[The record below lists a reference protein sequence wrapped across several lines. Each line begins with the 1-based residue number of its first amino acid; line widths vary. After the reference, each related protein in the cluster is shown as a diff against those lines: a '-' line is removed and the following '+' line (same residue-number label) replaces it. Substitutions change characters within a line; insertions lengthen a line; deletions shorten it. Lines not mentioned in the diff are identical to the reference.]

1 MTSVLDASPLNVMDV
16 LRGER
21 ANRPP
26 ANTSAAAGLRAALE
40 DGIYE
45 LLGPD
50 LRDEPI
56 IVRASSLRQGAL
68 VFDPEVAPLAQL
80 RGILIT
86 QALRLMSAGV
96 EIDDVCAELLVA
108 WRAEVGHSALTQLV
122 DRLDADELARLST
135 DLTAH
140 WVTLKRSLGPL
151 STRWLPRTSLRAYQ
165 RLAGGNVVLRDV
177 IDLMV
182 GTTSGD
188 VASVALLDVTTS
200 PLGEGG
206 ERVMRYHA
214 LVQTLRTSTVPLRT
228 SMFSTATGELWSLDV
243 DDELLHRSVAD
254 VLASLDRLRAVA

>member
-1 MTSVLDASPLNVMDV
+1 MTSLLDASPLNVMDV

-26 ANTSAAAGLRAALE
+26 ANASAAAGLRAALE

-45 LLGPD
+45 LLGPE
-50 LRDEPI
+50 LRSEPI
-56 IVRASSLRQGAL
+56 TVRASSLRNGAL
-68 VFDPEVAPLAQL
+68 VFDADAAPLAQL
-80 RGILIT
+80 RGILIN

-96 EIDDVCAELLVA
+96 EIDDVCGELLVA
-108 WRAEVGHSALTQLV
+108 WRAEVGRTVLTDLV

-151 STRWLPRTSLRAYQ
+151 SNRWLPRTSLRAYQ
-165 RLAGGNVVLRDV
+165 RLAAGNVVLRDV
-177 IDLMV
+177 VDLMV
-182 GTTSGD
+182 GTTTGD

-200 PLGEGG
+200 PLGEGA

-214 LVQTLRTSTVPLRT
+214 LVQTLRTSIVPLRT
-228 SMFSTATGELWSLDV
+228 SMFSTATGELWSTDV

-254 VLASLDRLRAVA
+254 VIESLERLQAA